1 MGRALCKFSER
12 LNECM
17 VDIHLKPYRY
27 DTSITARCIAISVNA
42 IYIDLFYVID
52 NKMGLQSLS
61 LFTVHLEWDI
71 RKS

>member
-52 NKMGLQSLS
+52 NKMGL
-61 LFTVHLEWDI
+61 
-71 RKS
+71 